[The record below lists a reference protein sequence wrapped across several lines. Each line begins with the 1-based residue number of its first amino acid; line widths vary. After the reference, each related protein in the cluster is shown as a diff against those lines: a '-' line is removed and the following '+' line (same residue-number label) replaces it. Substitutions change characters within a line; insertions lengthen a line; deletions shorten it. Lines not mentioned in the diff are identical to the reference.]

1 MAEKNDFF
9 ENQTEYVTEVLKRV
23 TKALTGV
30 KYGTITITV
39 HNSRVVQIERSEKI
53 RYDDDQYVVKGGG
66 I

>member
-9 ENQTEYVTEVLKRV
+9 ENQSEYVNEVLKRV
-23 TKALTGV
+23 SRALNGV